1 VASEIPV
8 VRHFLIC
15 REVIIEPD
23 GLATLRHLL
32 HIFVRPDDGPFP
44 CICDQLTLYG
54 LLTSGRGKHRF
65 GVELAFF
72 EEAGEMSLWISAPR
86 EIDLGQDP
94 VALQALPIPI
104 RNVVFP
110 QLGQY
115 AFRLLCD
122 QVAIAEV
129 NFEVR

>member
-8 VRHFLIC
+8 VRYFLIC
-15 REVIIEPD
+15 REVLVEPD

-32 HIFVRPDDGPFP
+32 HIFVRPDGGPFP
-44 CICDQLTLYG
+44 CVCEQLTLYG

-65 GVELAFF
+65 GVELAFL
-72 EEAGEMSLWISAPR
+72 EQEGEVSLWISPAR

-94 VALQALPIPI
+94 VALRALPIPI
-104 RNVVFP
+104 RNMVFHQP
-110 QLGQY
+110 GQY
-115 AFRLLCD
+115 TFRLLCD
-122 QVAIAEV
+122 QVAIAEA